1 MVGTAII
8 KDFETGS
15 FENIRLTFSDGISF
29 EDIDRAEEV
38 VSCLVNI
45 EKGSIR
51 YDYGSDDLARKLTMQ
66 EVLGVAVKVR
76 KMWMENPHLTIA
88 RFVLRDG
95 NCEMRTASEKAGVY
109 EMPDLWALF
118 SPECKDMYMLIKTVS
133 DRDVLYASLLC
144 EAINYA
150 VCVVYGIEEQL
161 LGYAACG
168 IYVNIPLAEAC
179 AGEVIE
185 TDNKLRRR
193 FSSMVKKH
201 RQTMKEG
208 KNIPETEF
216 ESGEGLSAASD
227 IAVSYRMYKTK
238 VLGRVRELSRSSRGK
253 ELILSL
259 ADDSVILSLADS
271 MYSFLDYYIDII
283 GPLFERP
290 SHARYITIRDLLSYS
305 ALPSLR
311 GEIQRRG
318 RAGSINYKLHSRL
331 PCPDYYDSRGKAY
344 WKKG

>member
-29 EDIDRAEEV
+29 EDIDRAEDV

-45 EKGSIR
+45 EKRSIS
-51 YDYGSDDLARKLTMQ
+51 YDYGNMDLARKLTMK
-66 EVLGVAVKVR
+66 EVMEIAVKAR
-76 KMWMENPHLTIA
+76 EMWMENPYLTIA

-95 NCEMRTASEKAGVY
+95 SCEMRTVSEKAGVY
-109 EMPDLWALF
+109 EMPDLWALY
-118 SPECKDMYMLIKTVS
+118 SPECKDMYKLIKTVS
-133 DRDVLYASLLC
+133 DKDILYASLLC

-161 LGYAACG
+161 LGYSACG

-179 AGEVIE
+179 SGEAIE
-185 TDNKLRRR
+185 TDKKLRRR

-201 RQTMKEG
+201 RQTMKKGKHTTEMKFEG
-208 KNIPETEF
+208 GGG
-216 ESGEGLSAASD
+216 SSAVSD
-227 IAVSYRMYKTK
+227 IIVSYRMYKTK
-238 VLGRVRELSRSSRGK
+238 VLGRVRELSRSKTGN

-259 ADDSVILSLADS
+259 ADDGIILSLTDS
-271 MYSFLDYYIDII
+271 MYELLEYYIGII

-290 SHARYITIRDLLSYS
+290 SHARYITIRDLLCYASV
-305 ALPSLR
+305 PSLR
-311 GEIQRRG
+311 GGIQRRG
-318 RAGSINYKLHSRL
+318 RAGSVNYKLHSKL